1 MSNLPGPKNYKG
13 EAYASDKILGE
24 YIAKNSNKDE
34 VLFIY
39 DKPEPQVNF
48 YAGRNLR
55 VVKSEA
61 EAIVFLKT
69 RKLTKGK
76 IFTTSGSN
84 ITSMQIADTTT
95 VEQ

>member
-1 MSNLPGPKNYKG
+1 
-13 EAYASDKILGE
+13 
-24 YIAKNSNKDE
+24 
-34 VLFIY
+34 
-39 DKPEPQVNF
+39 
-48 YAGRNLR
+48 
-55 VVKSEA
+55 VKSEA